1 MSTVIKKTLS
11 HSITLEW
18 RKYVFDSLW
27 RDDAYTD
34 KDGTMHNVAI
44 VPAGM
49 FNPSFIRE
57 NKSWTAMLYFS
68 YKPGTAFNLPES
80 KIEAEVP
87 NDCREYMNDNSG
99 KAYYTRSLISI
110 STDYEPVEHIK
121 FVVKDLVGDTW
132 ILTKLKSI
140 FKLIFNS

>member
-11 HSITLEW
+11 NAITLEW
-18 RKYVFDSLW
+18 WKYVFDSLG
-27 RDDAYTD
+27 RDDAYED
-34 KDGTMHNVAI
+34 KDWTMHNVAI
-44 VPAGM
+44 VPQWM
-49 FNPSFIRE
+49 FNPSYIRE

-99 KAYYTRSLISI
+99 KAYYTRSLISL
-110 STDYEPVEHIK
+110 STDYEPVEHIQ
-121 FVVKDLVGDTW
+121 FVVKDLVGDSW

-140 FKLIFNS
+140 FNLLFK